1 MERANLLHDSIIK
14 SLINRTFELKCPEM
28 RLCITPEYTTEVF
41 IGSGRIWITTT
52 GQFRF
57 SMLSK
62 LDFSDLHRKWL
73 PRLKS
78 FGLSPQIY
86 PVHDS
91 DYLRLKALDLNE
103 DKWFSNWIIPCF
115 NIPKGQYI
123 ELYGHLDYLTSHRI
137 VSKGTELSEFV
148 ILNPP
153 NIPFE
158 MATKTIVLHDEKE
171 VSKGWS
177 RNRQVIKSQDVEIQ
191 FNESSNN
198 NTLLCT
204 IKPLKEKPLLNNINI
219 HVISALSFM
228 LSTSLRP
235 VYNFTSTSDFEIAHL
250 TEQLTS
256 DWKSGLPLPLNPST
270 IEEENNLWEL
280 FTAYFDY
287 LMKQSNSIAQ
297 FHPISLEYSK
307 VIQASKGSLE
317 GFGLALSVSIE
328 ALLKICS
335 KTINKTNIPKA
346 TDIEELLSHISKWNG
361 NENLKKRTI
370 GAIKSFN
377 MIRSLD
383 ILMEL
388 KDNGLVTEKE
398 ISSWKKLRNMSAHG
412 DEYNDFDKQK
422 IQELCSIVSG
432 LMHKIVL
439 YEIDYKGLFTNYSK
453 DNWPTEIFEKMI
465 KSGEISVIK
474 C

>member
-1 MERANLLHDSIIK
+1 
-14 SLINRTFELKCPEM
+14 M
-28 RLCITPEYTTEVF
+28 RLCITPEYKIEVF
-41 IGSGRIWITTT
+41 NGSGRIWVTTK
-52 GQFRF
+52 GQLRF
-57 SMLSK
+57 SLLAK

-78 FGLSPQIY
+78 FGFSPQIY

-91 DYLRLKALDLNE
+91 DYLRLEALDLNE

-123 ELYGHLDYLTSHRI
+123 ELYGHLDYLTYHRI
-137 VSKGTELSEFV
+137 ISKGKELSEFV
-148 ILNPP
+148 ILNSPT
-153 NIPFE
+153 IPFE
-158 MATKTIVLHDEKE
+158 MTTKTIILHDDKE

-177 RNRQVIKSQDVEIQ
+177 LNRQVIKSQGVEIQ
-191 FNESSNN
+191 FNENSNN

-204 IKPLKEKPLLNNINI
+204 IKPLGEKPLLNNINI
-219 HVISALSFM
+219 HVVSALSFM
-228 LSTSLRP
+228 LSTSFQP
-235 VYNFTSTSDFEIAHL
+235 IYHYTSTPDFEIVHL
-250 TEQLTS
+250 SGQLTTE
-256 DWKSGLPLPLNPST
+256 WKSGLPLPLNPT
-270 IEEENNLWEL
+270 AIEDDKNLWEL

-287 LMKQSNSIAQ
+287 LMRQSSSIAE

-335 KTINKTNIPKA
+335 ETINKANTPEEK
-346 TDIEELLSHISKWNG
+346 DIKELLAHISKWDG
-361 NENLKKRTI
+361 NESLKKRTV
-370 GAIKSFN
+370 GTIKSIN

-388 KDNGLVTEKE
+388 KDKGLVLEKE

-439 YEIDYKGLFTNYSK
+439 YEIDYKGLFTNYSHE
-453 DNWPTEIFEKMI
+453 NRPTEKFVNYSRE
-465 KSGEISVIK
+465 S
-474 C
+474 

>member
-1 MERANLLHDSIIK
+1 MLHDSIIK

-28 RLCITPEYTTEVF
+28 RLCITPEYTAEVF
-41 IGSGRIWITTT
+41 KGSGRIWITTT
-52 GQFRF
+52 GQLRF

-62 LDFSDLHRKWL
+62 LDFSELHQKWL

-91 DYLRLKALDLNE
+91 DYLRLEALDLNE

-115 NIPKGQYI
+115 NIPKGHYI
-123 ELYGHLDYLTSHRI
+123 ELYGLLDYLTSHRMI
-137 VSKGTELSEFV
+137 SKGKERSEFV

-158 MATKTIVLHDEKE
+158 MTTKTIVLHDDKE

-177 RNRQVIKSQDVEIQ
+177 LNRQVIKSQDVEIQ
-191 FNESSNN
+191 FNKNSNN

-204 IKPLKEKPLLNNINI
+204 IKPLGEKPLLNNINI
-219 HVISALSFM
+219 HVVSALSFM
-228 LSTSLRP
+228 LSTSLHP
-235 VYNFTSTSDFEIAHL
+235 IYNYTGTPDFEIVHL
-250 TEQLTS
+250 SGQLTS
-256 DWKSGLPLPLNPST
+256 DWKSGLPLPLNPTT
-270 IEEENNLWEL
+270 IEDDKNLWEL

-287 LMKQSNSIAQ
+287 LMRQSISIAK

-307 VIQASKGSLE
+307 VIQASRGSLE
-317 GFGLALSVSIE
+317 GFALALSVSIE

-335 KTINKTNIPKA
+335 KTINKANIPEEK
-346 TDIEELLSHISKWNG
+346 DIKELLSHISKWNG
-361 NENLKKRTI
+361 NESLKKRTR
-370 GAIKSFN
+370 GAIKNFN

-422 IQELCSIVSG
+422 IQELCSTVSG

-439 YEIDYKGLFTNYSK
+439 YEIDYKGLFTNYSQ
-453 DNWPTEIFEKMI
+453 DNRPTEKFSNYSYE
-465 KSGEISVIK
+465 G
-474 C
+474 